1 MPFNDKGE
9 FIRSESPPAPRST
22 PSRASSGQ
30 HHVIPP
36 GRARVT
42 SSVDRPQQP
51 RSQGHASGP
60 DPWEVVGAVLA
71 IVIGLAVLAGAIW
84 LVVAFYQWF
93 LIGLVLW
100 LISSIRKLFS

>member
-9 FIRSESPPAPRST
+9 FIRSESRPAQRST
-22 PSRASSGQ
+22 PSRASSGH

-42 SSVDRPQQP
+42 SSADRPQQQ
-51 RSQGHASGP
+51 RSPGHASGP
-60 DPWEVVGAVLA
+60 APWELVGAILA
-71 IVIGLAVLAGAIW
+71 IVIGLAALAGAIW

-93 LIGLVLW
+93 LSGLLLW
-100 LISSIRKLFS
+100 LITSIRKLFS

>member
-1 MPFNDKGE
+1 MPFNEKGE
-9 FIRSESPPAPRST
+9 FIRSESRPAQRSA
-22 PSRASSGQ
+22 PSRASSGH

-42 SSVDRPQQP
+42 SSADRPQQQ
-51 RSQGHASGP
+51 RSQGNASGP
-60 DPWEVVGAVLA
+60 DPWEVVGAILVV
-71 IVIGLAVLAGAIW
+71 VIGLAVLAGVIW
-84 LVVAFYQWF
+84 LVVVFYQWF